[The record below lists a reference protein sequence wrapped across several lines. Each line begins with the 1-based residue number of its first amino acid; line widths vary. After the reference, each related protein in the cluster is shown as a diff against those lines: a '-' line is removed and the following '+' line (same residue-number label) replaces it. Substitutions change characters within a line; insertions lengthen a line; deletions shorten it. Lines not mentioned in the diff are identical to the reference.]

1 MKDMLDT
8 ETLEQ
13 IANTVPRASA
23 ARTASVETRIEVVV
37 TRAQAMTAR
46 LRTQHEIN
54 RSKALRALL
63 RGNGKDKA

>member
-13 IANTVPRASA
+13 MANTIARACA
-23 ARTASVETRIEVVV
+23 ARAASVETRIEAVV

-46 LRTQHEIN
+46 FRAQHEIN
-54 RSKALRALL
+54 GSKAVRALL